1 MGLAETLAPRGYLRT
16 LPPRARTIV
25 REHRRRLLHDLR
37 GRVLDLG
44 GDPGHLPLYPASA
57 EVISGEGEGVFDHVV
72 SILHLAGAAD
82 PAAEL
87 DRVRDHLGPTSS
99 FVFLEPVTDPG
110 FGGRAQRAVAPLVGR
125 LVGWRPDRD
134 IPALVRDARLHM
146 SELVRTPMPRHLWP
160 LTELVEGR
168 AHLPE
173 QP

>member
-16 LPPRARTIV
+16 LPPRARTII

-44 GDPGHLPLYPASA
+44 GDPGHLPLYPAST
-57 EVISGEGEGVFDHVV
+57 EVVVGEGEGAFDHVV
-72 SILHLAGAAD
+72 SILQLAAVPD

-87 DRVRDHLGPTSS
+87 QRVRSQLAQTGS

-110 FGGRAQRAVAPLVGR
+110 FSGRAQRAVAPLVGR
-125 LVGWRPDRD
+125 LAGWRPDRD

-146 SELVRTPMPRHLWP
+146 TELVRTPMPRHLWP

-168 AHLPE
+168 AQLPE